1 MKTNIILGILAL
13 SMLALSL
20 YYRAEGIETE
30 LACQKTLTEISETSE
45 ANRKADEVKINEL
58 ETKRVEAEQIANE
71 RSRLLVERLRK
82 SKPRVSDNPDNPA
95 SRIPADA
102 YVVLQ
107 QAVSDPRI
115 PQAPDTANPVSSPVP
130 TPNAGQ

>member
-13 SMLALSL
+13 SLLALSL

-45 ANRKADEVKINEL
+45 ANRKAEEVKINVI
-58 ETKRVEAEQIANE
+58 ETKRVEAEQTEVE
-71 RSRLLVERLRK
+71 RLRLLVERLRA
-82 SKPRVSDNPDNPA
+82 SKPRVQNNPDNPA

-102 YVVLQ
+102 YVVLRE
-107 QAVSDPRI
+107 AVSDSRI
-115 PQAPDTANPVSSPVP
+115 PQAPDPASLANPPVP
-130 TPNAGQ
+130 APNAGQ